1 MIIDRSLLLCDSVS
15 TTTTHAS
22 TNYIDTLK
30 AGPGAYVGSY
40 FVVVCEA
47 AFTGGTSVEFKVEED
62 TDSGF
67 ATAMTTLVSL
77 GVQVIANLGLGTVLA
92 VRLPFKNT
100 KRYLRAYAT
109 IVGVQTGGTYSAF
122 LAKDVDLK
130 QP

>member
-15 TTTTHAS
+15 TTTSHAS
-22 TNYIDTLK
+22 TNYIDTLA
-30 AGPGAYVGSY
+30 AGPGAYVGSF
-40 FVVVCEA
+40 FVVVGEA
-47 AFTGGTSVEFKVEED
+47 AFTGGTSVEFLVQED
-62 TDSGF
+62 SSSGF
-67 ATAMTTLVSL
+67 GGATTLVSL
-77 GVQVIANLGLGTVLA
+77 GTTVIASLGLGTVLA

-100 KRYLRAYAT
+100 KRFLRAYAT